1 MKEQPKQGSLV
12 LAIVASIAG
21 GAGWLMNYEAPVNAS
36 PFIATLGCLGFLLM
50 VLYGGA
56 SVLFPDL
63 WRKRDKDSARRR
75 VALQRRRIGGFT
87 STRKECLRID
97 QEGIFETRLGM
108 IAWSQVLGL
117 SADILVINGAEM
129 PLLRVYL
136 RDPWRYLANENSTV
150 LAYGYRM
157 QLARDARHGRIDIAT
172 QAYRVDAETACE
184 VARDLREDC
193 AEPWIKDWSA
203 ATTTAVVE
211 QRLREFEFLAAAQ
224 LEALP
229 APACAVRAALPAAAS
244 PHRSTSS

>member
-1 MKEQPKQGSLV
+1 MKEQPKQGSLA
-12 LAIVASIAG
+12 LAIVVSIIAG
-21 GAGWLMNYEAPVNAS
+21 IVWFTRYDAPSDDS
-36 PFIATLGCLGFLLM
+36 PFIAVVTCLSFLLF
-50 VLYGGA
+50 VLYVGG
-56 SVLFPDL
+56 SILFPDFG
-63 WRKRDKDSARRR
+63 RKRDKDSARRR

-117 SADILVINGAEM
+117 SAEMLVINGVEM

-136 RDPWRYLANENSTV
+136 RDPWRYLENETSAV

-157 QLARDARHGRIDIAT
+157 RLAHDARHGRIDIAT

-203 ATTTAVVE
+203 ATSATVVE

-224 LEALP
+224 LEAP
-229 APACAVRAALPAAAS
+229 HAPASAVHAALPADNRQ
-244 PHRSTSS
+244 RSVSS